1 MNQWA
6 KCLGIISGICLTAVV
21 MTEAQNQGEPKEG
34 PGLRQRGQ
42 FPGGPEGGPRGGGM
56 MRMIPVMAALDTNA
70 DGTISADEIKNAS
83 ESLKKLDLNKDGQ
96 LTEDELRPQGG
107 PRGEGPRGEDGPRG
121 PGQGGPNL
129 ETLVNRI
136 LANDKN
142 GDGKIEVSE
151 VEARMAGIV
160 RRADSNQDG
169 FATREELSTLFANET
184 GRPNR
189 DDRPQRGPGRP
200 E

>member
-1 MNQWA
+1 MKLKTPANPS
-6 KCLGIISGICLTAVV
+6 KNSISTRTANSLKTSFVHK
-21 MTEAQNQGEPKEG
+21 AD
-34 PGLRQRGQ
+34 
-42 FPGGPEGGPRGGGM
+42 PRG
-56 MRMIPVMAALDTNA
+56 RT
-70 DGTISADEIKNAS
+70 
-83 ESLKKLDLNKDGQ
+83 
-96 LTEDELRPQGG
+96 
-107 PRGEGPRGEDGPRG
+107 RGEDGPRG